1 MTQLTQLRVYRPA
14 PSPAAPPS
22 WEWLLTPDNGQ
33 GFLEINGT
41 LYKVTEFGF
50 TYDNGAGGRLWKLR
64 KADGTEYQLTQTADA
79 DLACDE
85 IAPEIARIHVTEDAV
100 LRGPDPQREYALEQH
115 LADHLFISTYRG
127 YERKW
132 DAASVRRQAEAMAV
146 RLNWSA
152 QRVDV
157 EVHDILGTSTP
168 VGA

>member
-79 DLACDE
+79 DLACDC
-85 IAPEIARIHVTEDAV
+85 PDA
-100 LRGPDPQREYALEQH
+100 
-115 LADHLFISTYRG
+115 TYRG
-127 YERKW
+127 RECKH
-132 DAASVRRQAEAMAV
+132 VLAV
-146 RLNWSA
+146 REAYAALDRSDRLGRWLAAMETPADVCPSHSA
-152 QRVDV
+152 DDYRNKS
-157 EVHDILGTSTP
+157 HDAVP
-168 VGA
+168 MPF